1 MNELLTP
8 VRSAATP
15 PLGVADARH
24 SQSYGCA
31 LRLDWQRRD
40 GPLGRAESAH
50 GFRAMRRVALIVVAA
65 ATAAVVITQ
74 AEAAELPAFPRAG
87 LVSQDSPLRG
97 APRDTASLQ
106 AQMGRGEALEIRA
119 ERGDHWQVWDYRRER
134 GGWLR
139 KSQVLLVPRGEGAS
153 AELLSQLRL
162 ARQQFGTEGLGLGLA
177 AAYVQ
182 AATPAEV
189 AGPGGAESMDAFG
202 TFAERI
208 ADRASLR
215 DAKLGEGQLA
225 AQMDVSARYGLKF
238 EQFDAEDGRVQ
249 VCYDGGAFR
258 RLLATAASP
267 EQRVRAALALTRP
280 DCLNPR
286 ATVRDA
292 EARDQWRQQVLAQ
305 VDAATL
311 PAHWKNRL
319 LMRRAS
325 VAASLAF
332 AQARRGEAVQPQA
345 LAEFAGIAPTELTE
359 DDQAAYND
367 AAMRVNAA
375 RWLGTSGAA
384 RDFGAVQLALQ
395 PGADGER
402 CVELKEAGKLAVRRC
417 SFGQVALA
425 SASLNREGRALA
437 LAVQPLDGWRELWL
451 FLKDKEGWRV
461 EVMPPAPA
469 QPGLGVAEFAGW
481 VPGGAQLLVAREFRA
496 EGKYR
501 RSFEVVTLAG
511 LTVERQ
517 SPEPALLGAFQRWSD
532 PAWRGSSPIRR

>member
-1 MNELLTP
+1 
-8 VRSAATP
+8 
-15 PLGVADARH
+15 
-24 SQSYGCA
+24 
-31 LRLDWQRRD
+31 
-40 GPLGRAESAH
+40 
-50 GFRAMRRVALIVVAA
+50 MRRIALIVVGAA
-65 ATAAVVITQ
+65 VAAVVITR
-74 AEAAELPAFPRAG
+74 ADAADLPAFPRSG
-87 LVSQDSPLRG
+87 LVTQDSPLRG

-106 AQMGRGEALEIRA
+106 AQLSRGEALEIRA

-139 KSQVLLVPRGEGAS
+139 KGQVLLVPRGEDAS
-153 AELLSQLRL
+153 AELLAQLRL

-182 AATPAEV
+182 AAAPAEL
-189 AGPGGAESMDAFG
+189 AGPGGAEALDAMG

-208 ADRASLR
+208 ADRASTPA
-215 DAKLGEGQLA
+215 AKPTEGQLA
-225 AQMDVSARYGLKF
+225 AQFDVAARYGLKF

-249 VCYDGGAFR
+249 VCYDGEAFR
-258 RLLATAASP
+258 RVLATAATP
-267 EQRVRAALALTRP
+267 EQRVRAALAITRP

-286 ATVRDA
+286 ATPREA

-305 VDAATL
+305 VDATTL
-311 PAHWKNRL
+311 APHWRNRL
-319 LMRRAS
+319 QMRRAS

-332 AQARRGEAVQPQA
+332 EQARRGAAGEATPA
-345 LAEFAGIAPTELTE
+345 LAEFASIAPAELTE
-359 DDQAAYND
+359 DDQSAYND

-375 RWLGTSGAA
+375 RWLGTGTTA
-384 RDFGAVQLALQ
+384 RDFGSLQLSVQ

-402 CVELKEAGKLAVRRC
+402 CVELKEGPKLAARRC
-417 SFGQVALA
+417 SYGQLALA

-451 FLKDKEGWRV
+451 FLKDPGRDGGWRI
-461 EVMPPAPA
+461 EVLPPAPA

-481 VPGGAQLLVAREFRA
+481 VPGGAQMLLAREFRA

-501 RSFEVVTLAG
+501 RSFEVVSLAN
-511 LTVERQ
+511 LATERQ

-532 PAWRGSSPIRR
+532 PAWRGASPIRR

>member
-1 MNELLTP
+1 
-8 VRSAATP
+8 
-15 PLGVADARH
+15 
-24 SQSYGCA
+24 
-31 LRLDWQRRD
+31 
-40 GPLGRAESAH
+40 
-50 GFRAMRRVALIVVAA
+50 MRRIAFIVVAA
-65 ATAAVVITQ
+65 AVAAVVMTS
-74 AEAAELPAFPRAG
+74 ANAADFPRAG

-139 KSQVLLVPRGEGAS
+139 KSQVLLMPRGEGAS
-153 AELLSQLRL
+153 AELLAQLRL

-182 AATPAEV
+182 VATPAEL
-189 AGPGGAESMDAFG
+189 AGPGGAEALDAMG
-202 TFAERI
+202 TFAERM
-208 ADRASLR
+208 ADRASTPA
-215 DAKLGEGQLA
+215 AKPTEGQLA
-225 AQMDVSARYGLKF
+225 AQMDVAARYGLKF
-238 EQFDAEDGRVQ
+238 EQYEAEDGRVQ
-249 VCYDGGAFR
+249 VCYDGEAFR
-258 RLLATAASP
+258 RMLVTAATP

-286 ATVRDA
+286 ATVREQ
-292 EARDQWRQQVLAQ
+292 EARDAWRQQVLGQ

-311 PAHWKNRL
+311 VPHWKNRL
-319 LMRRAS
+319 LMRRAA

-332 AQARRGEAVQPQA
+332 AQARRGAASEAVPA

-359 DDQAAYND
+359 DDQAAYAD

-375 RWLGTSGAA
+375 RWLGTSASA
-384 RDFGAVQLALQ
+384 RDFGNVTLALQ
-395 PGADGER
+395 PGAEGER
-402 CVELKEAGKLAVRRC
+402 CVELKDAGKLAARRC

-437 LAVQPLDGWRELWL
+437 VAVQPLDGWRELWV
-451 FLKDKEGWRV
+451 FQKEAGKNGGWRID
-461 EVMPPAPA
+461 VMPPAPA

-481 VPGGAQLLVAREFRA
+481 VPGGTQMLLAREFRA

-501 RSFEVVTLAG
+501 RSFEVVSLATLAA
-511 LTVERQ
+511 ERQ

-532 PAWRGSSPIRR
+532 PAWRGGSPIRR

>member
-1 MNELLTP
+1 
-8 VRSAATP
+8 
-15 PLGVADARH
+15 
-24 SQSYGCA
+24 
-31 LRLDWQRRD
+31 
-40 GPLGRAESAH
+40 
-50 GFRAMRRVALIVVAA
+50 MRRIALIVVASA
-65 ATAAVVITQ
+65 VAAVVMTR
-74 AEAAELPAFPRAG
+74 AEAASSTELPAFPRAG
-87 LVSQDSPLRG
+87 LVVQDSPLRG

-134 GGWLR
+134 GGWMR
-139 KSQVLLVPRGEGAS
+139 KGQVLLVPRGDGAS
-153 AELLSQLRL
+153 AELLAQLRL
-162 ARQQFGTEGLGLGLA
+162 SRQQWGTEGLGLGLA

-182 AATPAEV
+182 VATPAEM
-189 AGPGGAESMDAFG
+189 AGPGGAEALDAMG

-208 ADRASLR
+208 AERASLPA
-215 DAKLGEGQLA
+215 AKTAEGQLA
-225 AQMDVSARYGLKF
+225 AQIDVAARYGLKF
-238 EQFDAEDGRVQ
+238 DSFDAEEGRVQ
-249 VCYDGGAFR
+249 VCYEGEAFR
-258 RLLATAASP
+258 RVLVTAATP

-286 ATVRDA
+286 ATPRES

-311 PAHWKNRL
+311 PVHWKNRL
-319 LMRRAS
+319 QMRRAS

-332 AQARRGEAVQPQA
+332 AQARRGAGGEAVPA
-345 LAEFAGIAPTELTE
+345 LAEFASIAPTELTE
-359 DDQAAYND
+359 DDQAAYAD

-375 RWLGTSGAA
+375 RWLGTAATA
-384 RDFGAVQLALQ
+384 RDFGAVQLTLV

-402 CVELKEAGKLAVRRC
+402 CVELKEGGKLAARRC
-417 SFGQVALA
+417 SYGQIALA

-437 LAVQPLDGWRELWL
+437 LAAQPLDGWRELWV
-451 FLKDKEGWRV
+451 FLREPGRNGGWRI

-481 VPGGAQLLVAREFRA
+481 VPGGAQMLLAREFRA

-501 RSFEVVTLAG
+501 RSFEVVSLSNLA
-511 LTVERQ
+511 TERQ
-517 SPEPALLGAFQRWSD
+517 SSEPALMGAFQRWSD

>member
-1 MNELLTP
+1 
-8 VRSAATP
+8 
-15 PLGVADARH
+15 
-24 SQSYGCA
+24 
-31 LRLDWQRRD
+31 
-40 GPLGRAESAH
+40 
-50 GFRAMRRVALIVVAA
+50 MRKVALIIVAA
-65 ATAAVVITQ
+65 AAAALVITK
-74 AEAAELPAFPRAG
+74 AEAAPDFPRAG

-139 KSQVLLVPRGEGAS
+139 KSQVLLMPRGDNAS

-182 AATPAEV
+182 AATPAEL
-189 AGPGGAESMDAFG
+189 AGPGGAEALDAMG

-208 ADRASLR
+208 ADRASTPA
-215 DAKLGEGQLA
+215 AKPTEGQLA
-225 AQMDVSARYGLKF
+225 AQIDVATRYGLKF
-238 EQFDAEDGRVQ
+238 DSFEAEEGRVQ
-249 VCYDGGAFR
+249 VCYDGEAFR
-258 RLLATAASP
+258 RVLATAATP

-280 DCLNPR
+280 DCVNPR
-286 ATVRDA
+286 ATVREQEVRDA
-292 EARDQWRQQVLAQ
+292 WRQQVLAQ
-305 VDAATL
+305 VDASSLA
-311 PAHWKNRL
+311 PHWKNRL

-332 AQARRGEAVQPQA
+332 EQARRGAGGEAAPA
-345 LAEFAGIAPTELTE
+345 LSEFAGIVPTELTE
-359 DDQAAYND
+359 DDQASYAD

-375 RWLGTSGAA
+375 RWLGTAAAA
-384 RDFGAVQLALQ
+384 RDFGSLQLALQ
-395 PGADGER
+395 PGTDGER
-402 CVELKEAGKLAVRRC
+402 CVELKEAGKTAVRRC

-451 FLKDKEGWRV
+451 FVKDPGKAGGWHV
-461 EVMPPAPA
+461 DVLPPAPA

-481 VPGGAQLLVAREFRA
+481 VPGGAQMLLAREFRA

-501 RSFEVVTLAG
+501 RSFEVVSLAS
-511 LTVERQ
+511 LATERQ

-532 PAWRGSSPIRR
+532 PAWRGGSPIRR